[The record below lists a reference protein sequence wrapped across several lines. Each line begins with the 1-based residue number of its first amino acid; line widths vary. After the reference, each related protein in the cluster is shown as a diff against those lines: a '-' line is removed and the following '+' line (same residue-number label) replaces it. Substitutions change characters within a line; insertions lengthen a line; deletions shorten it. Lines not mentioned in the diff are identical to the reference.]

1 MVTQELSRLLARDI
15 NRVIAQVRAFPEE
28 RLLWEIL
35 PGVSNSAGNLVL
47 HLVGN
52 LNEYIGRQIGGV
64 AFIRERPREFADK
77 GVSPTELIRNL
88 EAVASM
94 VSQVV
99 ANLQADAL
107 AAKYPEA
114 VLGYEMTTIH
124 FLIHLIGHLNYHLGQ
139 IDYLRRILTGNGAI
153 QLPSVSSL
161 ND

>member
-1 MVTQELSRLLARDI
+1 MVGQELSRLLERDI
-15 NRVIAQVRAFPEE
+15 HRVIAQVRAFPEE
-28 RLLWEIL
+28 RLIWETL

-47 HLVGN
+47 HLIGN
-52 LNEYIGRQIGGV
+52 LSEYIGRQIGGI
-64 AFIRERPREFADK
+64 AFTRQRPREFADK
-77 GVSPTELIRNL
+77 GASSFELIRNL

-94 VSQVV
+94 ASQVV

-161 ND
+161 SD